1 MNLREQ
7 IQETIT
13 IVNFKNVILLYTSKN
28 LKDYAT
34 QNNNFTIC
42 FVLFLNV
49 AFLLWGTNT
58 NCCSVQ
64 KLGLSC
70 LVSKNTE
77 WLKYTRKLLTRHT
90 TGMQCLCTSSETIT
104 INVFIEPLSSG
115 M

>member
-49 AFLLWGTNT
+49 AFLL
-58 NCCSVQ
+58 
-64 KLGLSC
+64 
-70 LVSKNTE
+70 
-77 WLKYTRKLLTRHT
+77 
-90 TGMQCLCTSSETIT
+90 
-104 INVFIEPLSSG
+104 
-115 M
+115 